1 MSIKRY
7 HQHQGTLGYPC
18 LPFGTRSESDM
29 QIYKQS
35 PISIAELLALLL
47 ISWEPKHYYQKD
59 QLASRLIGGEEQSDQ
74 EVAGFCLEGG
84 GSADGGDDT
93 AWQRVLLDRGLR
105 HRCHVIQLRFVSMIC
120 LCSSWKYATA
130 RWNTFF

>member
-1 MSIKRY
+1 
-7 HQHQGTLGYPC
+7 
-18 LPFGTRSESDM
+18 M

-35 PISIAELLALLL
+35 RISITALPALLL

-59 QLASRLIGGEEQSDQ
+59 QLASRLIGEEELSDK
-74 EVAGFCLEGG
+74 EEAGFCLEGG

-105 HRCHVIQLRFVSMIC
+105 HRCHVVQLRFVSMIC
-120 LCSSWKYATA
+120 LCSSWKYTS
-130 RWNTFF
+130 WNTFF